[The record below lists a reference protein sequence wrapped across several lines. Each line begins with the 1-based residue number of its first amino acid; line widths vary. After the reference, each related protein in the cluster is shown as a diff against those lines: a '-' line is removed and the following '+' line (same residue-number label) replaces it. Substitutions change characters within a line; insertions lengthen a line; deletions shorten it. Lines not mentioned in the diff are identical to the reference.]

1 MKEVVLISNPT
12 HRQVWENMLGIAHFH
27 LYSTYPIS
35 ILLKPENAKQAVADE
50 KVDIVLA
57 DIRELQNKKPD
68 IKQKYIDCI
77 IEIAKQIGLSN
88 QKNLVKKRLAIFL
101 PTKLD
106 KQISKLIQTAF
117 SYNVYDFFKM
127 HYAHGKNS
135 INVNQLAEQLTQ
147 DPNIVNGNKYVE
159 MAQNILQGQ
168 ELPTLDTTAPKQEEP
183 QKTEDTDQIVQNLTN
198 RLSGIGEKPEKTEA
212 QSQAQHPTVQTEDS
226 NPAEQANTGN
236 KNTPEIEKA
245 SDIPTNK
252 GQEVQ
257 SATPSNVSVQNG
269 PAKADDSK
277 NRDTLSAEDISK
289 LINQTG
295 PTRSAAISA
304 FAKSGDSNSEK
315 QPRVHKR
322 RISEDTSQ
330 YDNTSHAE
338 KAKKQELDE
347 PWNKQFDTK
356 KSLAE
361 EEKLAKQMENQKVN
375 HNAYENEPVE
385 EEAKPKKKN
394 KKKKASKKE
403 AKKKS
408 SKKATKKR
416 SSAAWIIPVIILV
429 GIALLFFCT
438 KSSDNNSASNQN
450 AENQTSKPAKSLN
463 SYLENHQ
470 FADAV
475 QNYPSKQTQID
486 NYILDSNDISNR
498 KAAINEVYAAAQD
511 PNDVLTFDHAYFN
524 HKWETV
530 TNNAD
535 VADTVQREVMLSASY
550 MAIGDTQDA
559 QKIADKANQPALN
572 QLLQQYTQLTN
583 TDNQIKSQLNQSGLD
598 NNKRQQLQQT
608 LDNNEKTIHS
618 MINNL

>member
-183 QKTEDTDQIVQNLTN
+183 QKTEDTEQIVQNLTN
-198 RLSGIGEKPEKTEA
+198 RLNGIEENPAKTKP
-212 QSQAQHPTVQTEDS
+212 QPQVQQPTVPAEES
-226 NPAEQANTGN
+226 NSHEQANAN
-236 KNTPEIEKA
+236 DENTPEIEKA
-245 SDIPTNK
+245 TDIPTNE
-252 GQEVQ
+252 GQKVQ
-257 SATPSNVSVQNG
+257 SGTPSNSSIQSSPTKTN
-269 PAKADDSK
+269 DSE

-289 LINQTG
+289 LMNQTG

-304 FAKSGDSNSEK
+304 FAKSII
-315 QPRVHKR
+315 Q
-322 RISEDTSQ
+322 I
-330 YDNTSHAE
+330 
-338 KAKKQELDE
+338 L
-347 PWNKQFDTK
+347 
-356 KSLAE
+356 
-361 EEKLAKQMENQKVN
+361 
-375 HNAYENEPVE
+375 
-385 EEAKPKKKN
+385 
-394 KKKKASKKE
+394 
-403 AKKKS
+403 KS
-408 SKKATKKR
+408 SQESITEECLK
-416 SSAAWIIPVIILV
+416 IL
-429 GIALLFFCT
+429 
-438 KSSDNNSASNQN
+438 
-450 AENQTSKPAKSLN
+450 
-463 SYLENHQ
+463 
-470 FADAV
+470 
-475 QNYPSKQTQID
+475 
-486 NYILDSNDISNR
+486 
-498 KAAINEVYAAAQD
+498 
-511 PNDVLTFDHAYFN
+511 
-524 HKWETV
+524 
-530 TNNAD
+530 
-535 VADTVQREVMLSASY
+535 
-550 MAIGDTQDA
+550 
-559 QKIADKANQPALN
+559 
-572 QLLQQYTQLTN
+572 
-583 TDNQIKSQLNQSGLD
+583 
-598 NNKRQQLQQT
+598 
-608 LDNNEKTIHS
+608 HS
-618 MINNL
+618 MIIQAMLKKPKSRSWTNHGINSSIRKRA